1 MSPFIY
7 WYPLEFFVDCYWCF
21 IPVKCRHCK
30 WLGEC
35 RKPFLQGRK
44 CYNGCIELKLLRKQK
59 YKEDRE
65 DYLNSLVKGDS

>member
-1 MSPFIY
+1 MSYRVHPNPFHFIA
-7 WYPLEFFVDCYWCF
+7 DCYWCF
-21 IPVKCRHCK
+21 IPLKCRDCK

-59 YKEDRE
+59 AEQYRE
-65 DYLNSLVKGDS
+65 DYLNSLINSPE